1 MMNPLTQSLTLLAA
15 QWSLVQSALT
25 RYPPNAAQY
34 VIASPESNPVDTCDG
49 DRDSLGDNDAYHTPT
64 IVPVKAWGSEE
75 PSATPLPVWPTWPMY
90 GQIIP
95 IETTV
100 AKPAPTDNGVLVPCT
115 AWFFSVCISWGDI
128 HIGSWY
134 WDLPP
139 GIYEPG
145 PVPTDVVKWPS
156 GVDIQGT
163 LPNWPRITIGEDKQ
177 ITTDSAHECKAQ
189 TAAACTITTQ
199 VSAGKTLSVTN
210 CAAIS
215 GCAISV
221 PTTPAEV
228 VGDQTAAPVGTWYDE
243 AWPTTTLGTAYT
255 NSVLEALSRD
265 LESDKGSAMRF
276 MPEPTA
282 GPTYGDEL

>member
-1 MMNPLTQSLTLLAA
+1 MSPLVLSLALLTA
-15 QWSLVQSALT
+15 QGSLVQSALT

-34 VIASPESNPVDTCDG
+34 VIASPENNLADSDG
-49 DRDSLGDNDAYHTPT
+49 DRDSLGDDKGCHTPT
-64 IVPVKAWGSEE
+64 SAPVTAWGTVE
-75 PSATPLPVWPTWPMY
+75 PLTTTPLPTWPTWPMY

-100 AKPAPTDNGVLVPCT
+100 AKPMPTDEGVLVPCT
-115 AWFFSVCISWGDI
+115 AWFFSVCVSWGDI

-139 GIYEPG
+139 GIYESG
-145 PVPTDVVKWPS
+145 PMPTDVVKWPS
-156 GVDIQGT
+156 GVDLQGT

-199 VSAGKTLSVTN
+199 VSAGKTLPVTN
-210 CAAIS
+210 CATIT
-215 GCAISV
+215 GCDISV
-221 PTTPAEV
+221 STTPAEV
-228 VGDQTAAPVGTWYDE
+228 IGDQTAAPIGTWYDE
-243 AWPTTTLGTAYT
+243 AWPTTTLGTAFT
-255 NSVLEALSRD
+255 NSVLEALSRE
-265 LESDKGSAMRF
+265 LESDKGTAMRF